1 LRRKDF
7 IESVERDS
15 KRIEESRGRRN
26 SPWRYLLTA
35 GAIGWQVVI
44 PALIGAYIGRKMD
57 GLSGSRGYW
66 TLSLMLGGLILGVVW
81 LYLTSF
87 RKGGNG
93 GNDRS

>member
-15 KRIEESRGRRN
+15 KRIEESRNRRI

-35 GAIGWQVVI
+35 GAVGWQVVI
-44 PALIGAYIGRKMD
+44 PALLGAYIGRKFD
-57 GLSGSRGYW
+57 RFTGTHGYW
-66 TLSLMLGGLILGVVW
+66 TLSLMLGGLVLGVVW

-93 GNDRS
+93 G